1 MKTLAKAIVLL
12 CIVNVAFGQRLQMGV
27 RGGAN
32 GSIMTQFE
40 LVENLIPDF
49 KPLAAPS
56 GAFFVDIPLNK
67 NFSIQPELAFTQKGF
82 AIRESINVGEEFL
95 GVDLNVGGRLALKT
109 NYIEMPVLAK
119 VKFGN
124 DHNVARGYITFG
136 PAVGFMA
143 DAGAVVR
150 VLGFI
155 PIRTDVG
162 TGFFNQFEFSGIGG
176 AGVEIPLG
184 KGKMFIEGRYQ
195 HGFSRVLD
203 TPVIALPVRNR
214 TFGGSLG
221 FSIPIR
227 SKMNDYS
234 I

>member
-12 CIVNVAFGQRLQMGV
+12 FFVNSAFGQTVQLGI

-32 GSIMTQFE
+32 GSNMTRFE
-40 LVENLIPDF
+40 LVENLIPEF
-49 KPLAAPS
+49 RILVAPS
-56 GAFFVDIPLNK
+56 GALYLDVPLSK

-82 AIRESINVGEEFL
+82 AVKESFNIGEEFL
-95 GVDLNVGGRLALKT
+95 GVDLSVGGRFALKT
-109 NYIEMPVLAK
+109 NYLEMPVLAK
-119 VKFGN
+119 IKFGN
-124 DHNVARGYITFG
+124 DHNVARGYIIVG
-136 PAVGFMA
+136 PSVGYMA

-155 PIRTDVG
+155 PLRTDVG
-162 TGFFNQFEFSGIGG
+162 TGFFNQFEFSGVGG

-184 KGKMFIEGRYQ
+184 RGKIIVEGRYQ

-214 TFGGSLG
+214 TFGGSIG

>member
-1 MKTLAKAIVLL
+1 MKTLIKTIVLFL
-12 CIVNVAFGQRLQMGV
+12 VANFSFAQTVQLGV
-27 RGGAN
+27 RMGAN
-32 GSIMTQFE
+32 GSKMTQFE
-40 LVENLIPDF
+40 LVENLIPEF
-49 KPLAAPS
+49 KFLAAPS
-56 GAFFVDIPLNK
+56 GAIYMDIPVGK

-82 AIRESINVGEEFL
+82 AVKESINVGEEFL
-95 GVDLNVGGRLALKT
+95 GVDLNIGGRLALKT

-119 VKFGN
+119 IKFGN
-124 DHNVARGYITFG
+124 DHNAARGYITFG
-136 PAVGFMA
+136 PAVGYMA
-143 DAGAVVR
+143 DAGVVVR
-150 VLGFI
+150 VLSI
-155 PIRTDVG
+155 LPIRSDVG

-195 HGFSRVLD
+195 HGFSRTLD

-214 TFGGSLG
+214 TFGGSIG

-227 SKMNDYS
+227 SKMNNYS